1 MAKDRRRSML
11 IQRLRQ
17 RLSRAQ
23 EQRDAVTALERK
35 QDARE
40 KILLGGIVVKAGL
53 RTVDK
58 AVLLGALLEL
68 ATLDPT
74 SKRYQHLKERGDAA
88 FQRDPS
94 G

>member
-1 MAKDRRRSML
+1 
-11 IQRLRQ
+11 
-17 RLSRAQ
+17 
-23 EQRDAVTALERK
+23 VTALERK

-53 RTVDK
+53 RTIDK

-68 ATLDPT
+68 ATLDPA
-74 SKRYQHLKERGDAA
+74 SKRYRLLKERGDAA

>member
-1 MAKDRRRSML
+1 ML

-23 EQRDAVTALERK
+23 EQSDAVTALERK

-68 ATLDPT
+68 ATLDPA
-74 SKRYQHLKERGDAA
+74 SKRYRLLKERGDAA
-88 FQRDPS
+88 FQREPS